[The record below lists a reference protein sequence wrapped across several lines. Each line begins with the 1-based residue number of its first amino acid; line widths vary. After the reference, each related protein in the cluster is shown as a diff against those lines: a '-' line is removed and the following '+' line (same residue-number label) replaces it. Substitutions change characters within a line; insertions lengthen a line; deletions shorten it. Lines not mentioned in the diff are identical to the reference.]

1 MTEEEERAEREEAE
15 RLKSQINSLNNR
27 ISRAYAENSELRI
40 ELDSLVRNISILAS
54 NAKDMDRE
62 VFGLMSYVSDKVN
75 QADTSTFELS
85 SLIEELSSSYF
96 TFKNLSTASK
106 NVSHYTDEYYTKF
119 SFFHELRRITLGY
132 VVGLD
137 AHICS
142 DENMRKKV
150 EKVYLQNTDYW
161 LAYGI
166 MAVMLWASNEEEAAN
181 RAVTKAMSM
190 DFLNTSLFFLLINL
204 RFTRTEAAKKW
215 YLCYLS
221 RVDKNNLGVEWQ
233 YILQAYLKGGFGG
246 DTEFSNQIKE
256 YFKDMLISLESMNPD
271 YKNQVTAKTR
281 EYADIYLHITDQ
293 EYEHL
298 RRYCKNYDQM
308 KKLLSDAEK
317 NGVLATR
324 YKRLLEGEKKENLE
338 LFQRIED
345 ILYSL
350 INAYDQEEF
359 KVIKNLRYNE
369 MIVRAKGD
377 IGLAQQFFNA
387 SFGEEQEM
395 TSIDK
400 LLFDWAF
407 TEDERVDISVRKFA
421 ISHLKK
427 WICAGFETFA
437 KEYRQEEK
445 AKYTFAVDGWEGEY
459 DEDSYEEAKVSL
471 SKHYYKNR
479 FKDTFSDRYI
489 KVFSGMCLVSLLII
503 LIMFFFFQ
511 KIALVIGIL
520 LGIIGGFLLWRRIVD
535 MTDILKSRRD
545 KGCRFLNS
553 AMEELRQWRKDYKL
567 ADEKAAYLIQV
578 FEEFN

>member
-1 MTEEEERAEREEAE
+1 MTEEEARAEREEAE
-15 RLKSQINSLNNR
+15 RLREQINSLING
-27 ISRAYAENSELRI
+27 ISRLTKENSELRV
-40 ELDSLVRNISILAS
+40 ELDSLMRNISILAS
-54 NAKDMDRE
+54 NARTMDSE
-62 VFGLMSYVSDKVN
+62 VFALMSYVSDKVN
-75 QADTSTFELS
+75 QADTGTFELS
-85 SLIEELSSSYF
+85 ALIEELSSSYF

-119 SFFHELRRITLGY
+119 SFFHELRRISLGY

-150 EKVYLQNTDYW
+150 EKIYLQNTEYW

-166 MAVMLWASNEEEAAN
+166 MAVMLWASDEEEAAS

-221 RVDKNNLGVEWQ
+221 RVDKNNLGPEWQ
-233 YILQAYLKGGFGG
+233 YILQAYLKGAFGG
-246 DTEFSNQIKE
+246 NTEFSNLIQE
-256 YFKDMLISLESMNPD
+256 YFIDMIKNLESMNPD

-281 EYADIYLHITDQ
+281 EYAEVYLHITDQ

-298 RRYCKNYDQM
+298 RRYCKDYVHM

-317 NGVLATR
+317 NGVLASR
-324 YKRLLEGEKKENLE
+324 YKNLLEGEKKENPD

-350 INAYDQEEF
+350 INSYDQEEF

-377 IGLAQQFFNA
+377 IGLAQQFFNT
-387 SFGEEQEM
+387 SFEEEQDR
-395 TSIDK
+395 TSFDK

-427 WICAGFETFA
+427 WICSGFQVFA
-437 KEYRQEEK
+437 KEYRQKEK
-445 AKYTFAVDGWEGEY
+445 ENYIFAIDGWEGIY

-479 FKDTFSDRYI
+479 FKDTISDSYI
-489 KVFSGMCLVSLLII
+489 KVFSGMCLASLLII

-535 MTDILKSRRD
+535 MMNILKARRD
-545 KGCRFLNS
+545 KGCKFLNS
-553 AMEELRQWRKDYKL
+553 AMEELRQWRKDYKQ
-567 ADEKAAYLIQV
+567 ADEKAAHLIQV
-578 FEEFN
+578 LEEFN